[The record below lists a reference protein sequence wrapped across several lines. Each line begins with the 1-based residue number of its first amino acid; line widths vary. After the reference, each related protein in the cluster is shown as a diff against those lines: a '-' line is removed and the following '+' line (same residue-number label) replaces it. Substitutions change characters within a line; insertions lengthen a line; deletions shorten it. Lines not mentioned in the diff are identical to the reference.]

1 MTQLASFGP
10 LCPLTHGGQQYLCYI
25 CPKDG
30 ALKIYVTNAIDLWSA
45 EITKEALEEQ
55 KYLTGV
61 LSTEDYC
68 SKFREAFDHG
78 TTSLLLQDSRASLSI
93 KEDTWTT
100 TFDLFKQPVS
110 ETKAQVQSLLF
121 SLVERANSLEK
132 RLQAAEGAAALAA
145 SGSPDKSLSKT
156 QRLLMSGLPQD
167 TTTSHTVQGAEVT
180 NQAAQDPGAATT
192 GTCTTRPPSPPDAP
206 VAIVEIDPAPGPS
219 HSASQQDT
227 DAPPRRRRRVHVPAV
242 S

>member
-156 QRLLMSGLPQD
+156 QRLLMSGLDGRKGGRGGLP
-167 TTTSHTVQGAEVT
+167 TATVRRL
-180 NQAAQDPGAATT
+180 PGESLINPGFKRKKAAT
-192 GTCTTRPPSPPDAP
+192 GVDFEEA
-206 VAIVEIDPAPGPS
+206 
-219 HSASQQDT
+219 
-227 DAPPRRRRRVHVPAV
+227 
-242 S
+242 